1 VFFFFVQAEMAAL
14 IEKCVAGLP
23 EYLTR
28 EERKVEVIP
37 VTDDDDDDDD
47 DDEKDDIVIQALAK
61 NQDSVRIM

>member
-1 VFFFFVQAEMAAL
+1 MAAL

-37 VTDDDDDDDD
+37 VTDDDDNDDV
-47 DDEKDDIVIQALAK
+47 VIQALAK

>member
-1 VFFFFVQAEMAAL
+1 MAAL

-28 EERKVEVIP
+28 EERIVEVIP

-47 DDEKDDIVIQALAK
+47 DDDEKDDIVVQALAK
-61 NQDSVRIM
+61 NQDNIRIM